1 MAFGTGGTLETM
13 TNAQTIDSL
22 RAIAAEARLRHKTE
36 RRAALLR
43 VQSALRRYAATFEEA
58 PAEFAVRMLLE
69 IDTALPRV
77 GPDPHGSGPTRETS
91 QVLGRAAA
99 DLCLLLDG

>member
-1 MAFGTGGTLETM
+1 M
-13 TNAQTIDSL
+13 TNTQTIDSL

-58 PAEFAVRMLLE
+58 PAEFAVRVLLE
-69 IDTALPRV
+69 IDTALPKV
-77 GPDPHGSGPTRETS
+77 GPDPGDAGPAGETS

-99 DLCLLLDG
+99 DLCLHLDG

>member
-1 MAFGTGGTLETM
+1 M

-58 PAEFAVRMLLE
+58 PAEFAVRVLLE
-69 IDTALPRV
+69 IASALPQV
-77 GPDPHGSGPTRETS
+77 GPDPHGAGPTRETS
-91 QVLGRAAA
+91 RVLGRAAA
-99 DLCLLLDG
+99 DLCLLLDD